1 MLSDVVNSLDKAYE
15 QNKDKIEKEMFELAL
30 KGLEKG
36 EMDYAKDPILPYV
49 TESINRSVKEF
60 EGLTKAQ

>member
-1 MLSDVVNSLDKAYE
+1 VLSDVLSSLDKAYAN
-15 QNKDKIEKEMFELAL
+15 NKEKIERDMFELAL

-36 EMDYAKDPILPYV
+36 EMDYANDPILPFI

-60 EGLTKAQ
+60 EGLSK